1 MCEEKESNL
10 KKFMSFLVDLFLF
23 FILVNFLLVYFVRNS
38 YKQALIVSREFTETF
53 VVEVNVDEQ
62 WKACC
67 DKALLK
73 NAKNRKSDIYTEE
86 LCANKEEVKK

>member
-23 FILVNFLLVYFVRNS
+23 FILINFLLVYFVRNS

-62 WKACC
+62 WKAYC
-67 DKALLK
+67 DAKLLYTIK
-73 NAKNRKSDIYTEE
+73 NHKTDVVVEG
-86 LCANKEEVKK
+86 LCANKEEGK